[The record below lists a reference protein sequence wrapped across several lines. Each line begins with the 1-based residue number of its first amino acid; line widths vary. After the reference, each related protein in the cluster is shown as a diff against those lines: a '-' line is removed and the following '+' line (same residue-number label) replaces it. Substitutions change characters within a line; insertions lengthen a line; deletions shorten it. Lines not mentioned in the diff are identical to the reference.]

1 MTARKVT
8 AVLLAM
14 LIAVT
19 GFTAMAPQDVHASAS
34 TTFEALDFDYDRNNV
49 YSAFMEK
56 HTGVAKPDEEI
67 AISASSFIGAES
79 SEGIIARETIDGVN
93 DVVEFLE
100 DVQWVEYEFTVPV
113 AGLYNI
119 AYMVRSH
126 ESIKNDIEFGV
137 MVNGEYQYNE
147 AMTIQSFRGFKND
160 PQGFEVVDDGNGHQ
174 YAVFAQDR
182 ENDLR
187 PKQIKDIKWRNE
199 WLVDSAGL
207 IDDPLYFYFEEGVN
221 KIRIETVGEPFYI
234 SNITLKQFVQP
245 KSYAEVSAEYAA
257 KGYKMAGSQIKVQ
270 GETAS
275 EFSHSSLYPLSERNN
290 PQMEP
295 YHTSKTRVNAAGG
308 SNWGSARSWLKW
320 TFNAPE
326 SGLYQLAIKFEQSD
340 YVGMFATRSLKIDGE
355 YPFAEMK
362 YLRFGYD
369 SSWQFL
375 RPTDENGEPY
385 YIYLEKGKHDLQLT
399 VSLGEMASIVDRLTT
414 VVYRLN
420 KVYSDIVML
429 ASTTPDPYR
438 DYYYD
443 RNIPTL
449 MGDLTWA
456 REELANIKE
465 EILAVT
471 GTGSSQTA
479 TLETF
484 VIQLD
489 NLIKDTDEFNKQL
502 ESFKNNIASISQW
515 IIDNKKQPIKIDYF
529 VLGGENIELDKP
541 EAGFF
546 KGFWAGTKSFFAS
559 FFEDYDIIGAVTGE
573 GRKVKVWVNTGRDQI
588 NIINNMVNDEFT
600 PKSGINVQLE
610 LVQGNMIEATL
621 AGKGPDVALMIAADQ
636 PVNYAIRNALVDLS
650 EFEGE
655 TYDWVDGEGKQH
667 TYKVNGFTD
676 VFGRYQHQ
684 NFEAFAFQ
692 LNKHKD
698 EEAEKEGEI
707 WVCENCGTENNQGIC
722 TTCNYKK
729 YYAYYAIPETQTFN
743 MMFYR
748 KDILAQLGLGVPET
762 WDDFF
767 ALLPVL
773 RRNNLE
779 AGIPAAT
786 MYQILLYQYDGS
798 YYTEDKH
805 ASGLTTPQAQKAF
818 ITVAD
823 CFTKYDFP
831 ITFNFYT
838 RFRSGE
844 MPISIQPYTQFN
856 MINAAAPE
864 IQGLWDMTKVP
875 GTIKEDGT
883 MDNGQNV
890 SSAGCVMFQNTK
902 DKKAAWAFMD
912 WYNSNAMQTRYGE
925 ELESVMGAAG
935 RYAAANQEAFTSLA
949 WTRQQTR
956 LLSEQMD
963 ALVGVP
969 EVPGSYFTGRT
980 VTLAFNDAYV
990 EHENPYKALS
1000 ERAEDLDEEIAR
1012 KYEEFG
1018 LY

>member
-1 MTARKVT
+1 MTARKVM
-8 AVLLAM
+8 ALILAT
-14 LIAVT
+14 LVAAT
-19 GFTAMAPQDVHASAS
+19 GFTAMGVQDVKASAS

-49 YSAFMEK
+49 YANFIEK
-56 HTGVAKPDEEI
+56 HADVAKPEEEI
-67 AISASSFIGAES
+67 LISASSFVSAKS
-79 SEGIIARETIDGVN
+79 SEGIFARESVDGVD
-93 DVVEFLE
+93 DVVEFSE
-100 DVQWVEYEFTVPV
+100 DVQWVEYEVTVPI

-137 MVNGEYQYNE
+137 SVNGEYQYNE
-147 AMTIQSFRGFKND
+147 AMTIQAFRGFKND
-160 PQGFEVVDDGNGHQ
+160 ETGFEIVIDEEGNQ
-174 YAVFAQDR
+174 SAVFAQDR
-182 ENDLR
+182 GNDLR

-199 WLVDSAGL
+199 WIVDSAGL
-207 IDDPLYFYFEEGVN
+207 IDDPLYFLLNEGVN
-221 KIRIETVGEPFYI
+221 TIRFETVGEPFYMSGI
-234 SNITLKQFVQP
+234 KLTQFIQP
-245 KSYAEVSAEYAA
+245 KSYKEVSAEYEAN
-257 KGYKMAGSQIKVQ
+257 GYEPVECQIKIQ
-270 GETAS
+270 AETAN

-295 YHTSKTRVNAAGG
+295 SHTSKTRINAAGG

-375 RPTDENGEPY
+375 RPQDENGEPY
-385 YIYLEKGKHDLQLT
+385 YIYLEKGEHELQLT

-414 VVYRLN
+414 AVYRLN

-429 ASTTPDPYR
+429 ASTTPDQYR

-449 MGDLTWA
+449 MSDLNWA
-456 REELANIKE
+456 REELYDIKE

-484 VIQLD
+484 VLQLD
-489 NLIKDTDEFNKQL
+489 VLIEDPDEFNKLL

-529 VLGGENIELDKP
+529 VLGGAELELDRAS
-541 EAGFF
+541 AGFF

-559 FFEDYDIIGAVTGE
+559 FFEDYDIIGAVSGE

-600 PKSGINVQLE
+600 PKTGINVQLE

-621 AGKGPDVALMIAADQ
+621 AKKGPDVALMIAADQ

-650 EFEGE
+650 DFEGE
-655 TYDWVDGEGKQH
+655 TIEWVDENGKTQ
-667 TYKVNGFTD
+667 TYEVRGFTD

-692 LNKHKD
+692 MNEHKD
-698 EEAEKEGEI
+698 EEAELQGET
-707 WVCENCGTENNQGIC
+707 WTCENCGTVNNTGIC
-722 TTCNYKK
+722 STCNYKK

-767 ALLPVL
+767 ALLPVI

-779 AGIPAAT
+779 VGVPAAT
-786 MYQILLYQYDGS
+786 MYQILLYQYGGS
-798 YYTEDKH
+798 YYTADKH
-805 ASGLTTPQAQKAF
+805 ASGLTTPEAQKAF

-831 ITFNFYT
+831 LTFNFYT

-844 MPISIQPYTQFN
+844 MPISIQPYAQFN

-875 GTIKEDGT
+875 GTVKEDGT
-883 MDNGQNV
+883 IDNGQNV
-890 SSAGCVMFQNTK
+890 SSAGCIMFQNTK
-902 DKKAAWAFMD
+902 DKDAAWAFME
-912 WYNSNAMQTRYGE
+912 WYNRNEMQTRYGE
-925 ELESVMGAAG
+925 ELESVMGSAG
-935 RYAAANQEAFTSLA
+935 RYAAANIEAFKSLA
-949 WTRQQTR
+949 WTRQQTK
-956 LLSEQMD
+956 LLSEQME
-963 ALVGVP
+963 ALTGVP

-980 VTLAFNDAYV
+980 VTLAFNDAYI
-990 EHENPYKALS
+990 EMENPYKALS